1 MDHSPNLIAPR
12 FSVALLLSLILLA
25 ASNGATALALDFAL
39 PGSAIAD
46 PVVVTASRIHPF
58 GSPLSFQK
66 RYSSHI

>member
-1 MDHSPNLIAPR
+1 MPPIQTA
-12 FSVALLLSLILLA
+12 A